1 MKIEESENLVDIIN
15 SEPSIISNK
24 KSSNV
29 ISSNFPI
36 KSKHYLCPLC
46 HTFPKLILKGKTKVY
61 VYCKEIKGLEIDIK
75 DYLKY
80 NLLEGDINKLVSSVP
95 NNKYIGYCFD
105 CKKNISDNHSKEYK
119 MHNIKY
125 FEDIIDFIKNK
136 LKIPDMN
143 KELSNPGTFLYN
155 ETNKTDNTYI
165 LKNVKDS
172 EMIKFEKKNY
182 IDNLYSK
189 NLFLELIQIIIDDS
203 ILYPNYIHYENIK
216 NIFYYL
222 SDQMVT

>member
-1 MKIEESENLVDIIN
+1 MIDESKNLGYKMNETELSNISN
-15 SEPSIISNK
+15 ISNK
-24 KSSNV
+24 ITSSIN
-29 ISSNFPI
+29 ISTFPI
-36 KSKHYLCPLC
+36 NYKHYLCPLC

-61 VYCKEIKGLEIDIK
+61 VYCKENKGIEIDIK

-143 KELSNPGTFLYN
+143 KELSNPGTFL
-155 ETNKTDNTYI
+155 
-165 LKNVKDS
+165 S
-172 EMIKFEKKNY
+172 
-182 IDNLYSK
+182 
-189 NLFLELIQIIIDDS
+189 
-203 ILYPNYIHYENIK
+203 
-216 NIFYYL
+216 
-222 SDQMVT
+222 